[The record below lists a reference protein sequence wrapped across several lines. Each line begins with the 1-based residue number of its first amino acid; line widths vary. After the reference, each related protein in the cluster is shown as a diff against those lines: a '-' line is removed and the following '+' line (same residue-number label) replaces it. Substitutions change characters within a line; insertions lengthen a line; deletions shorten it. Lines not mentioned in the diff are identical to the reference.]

1 MQLISSKWYIYIY
14 IYIYI
19 WAIGNS
25 FFFQKRS
32 NFITTYITLEN
43 MLNFKIHIPDLDTV
57 RFCFRVRLANLPR
70 GGQNKCWNLLWNIN
84 CRLRL
89 FQELSTRNVLR
100 CHATILS
107 TSQKRS
113 VSYWCHYLL
122 KHKYLKE
129 KQFLRSR
136 WENRQSCKHLSN
148 CCLFFNSLFH
158 CISCLLLN
166 VLLCVMTRYKFI
178 PQ

>member
-1 MQLISSKWYIYIY
+1 MSYWEFFLFSKTFKFYNNVHHVREY
-14 IYIYI
+14 
-19 WAIGNS
+19 AQ
-25 FFFQKRS
+25 FQD
-32 NFITTYITLEN
+32 TYSRLR
-43 MLNFKIHIPDLDTV
+43 L
-57 RFCFRVRLANLPR
+57 RFCFHVRLANLPR